1 MNDENIED
9 IDENIEDIKESS
21 TREELKA
28 IGQMIAGELELV
40 GGILTA
46 DPISQAEGEYN
57 VEAGQL
63 KLEDTDALIGS
74 QTEETDKENQAD

>member
-1 MNDENIED
+1 MNDENE
-9 IDENIEDIKESS
+9 EVEGIKEGS

-28 IGQMIAGELELV
+28 LGQMIAGDLELV
-40 GGILTA
+40 GGILPA

-74 QTEETDKENQAD
+74 EAETDKENQPE

>member
-9 IDENIEDIKESS
+9 IDEIIEDIKESS